1 MKFFKMKLF
10 KMIPLLFTLLSLFSC
25 SAETASSIAP
35 EITAIEPAQ
44 IQQQWLLVAIDG
56 QTIDT
61 RISSTLTVSAV
72 NKATGNLACNNFFG
86 TLQLQNNRL
95 KIDKMGS
102 TRKMCQ
108 SKTDEVETIVSAI
121 LSDWSEVLLNDN
133 RMILIGK
140 AHRLN
145 YQAKQ

>member
-1 MKFFKMKLF
+1 MILFKVKLF
-10 KMIPLLFTLLSLFSC
+10 KMIPLLFTLLFLFSC

-35 EITAIEPAQ
+35 ETTAIEPTQ
-44 IQQQWLLVAIDG
+44 IQQQWVLVAIDG

-61 RISSTLTVSAV
+61 GISSTLTVSAV

-86 TLQLQNNRL
+86 TLQLLNNRL

-121 LSDWSEVLLNDN
+121 LSDWSEVLLSDN
-133 RMILIGK
+133 RMTLIGK
-140 AHRLN
+140 AHKLN